1 MELND
6 YLTISKPLET
16 DFSSFC
22 KLNNVENVEQFRFE
36 CFKKGYYIEK
46 YGLLGEDDEI
56 RPWEIEVTKEVVK
69 EVIKEVEVVKTVE
82 DCTDCNEKLTM
93 ISLTLQ
99 TLRGQ
104 VSEKDDKIKDLET
117 KINDLSGIIT
127 SRLARFHP
135 GTNIQEKL

>member
-93 ISLTLQ
+93 I
-99 TLRGQ
+99 
-104 VSEKDDKIKDLET
+104 
-117 KINDLSGIIT
+117 
-127 SRLARFHP
+127 
-135 GTNIQEKL
+135 